1 MLYYGSYEIS
11 YPCSGRLTVTN
22 KTHVNIAEHVS
33 KCLQLAVLLEVS
45 AYPKPGNIHRT
56 ADFQETRYE
65 HFLASAVALTPSLR
79 NAAQKGVSL
88 AKKKVNLDEIG
99 IGEIIKRGITEVKAW
114 QGGGNTLLGTT
125 ILLAPLAVAA
135 GITLSRKEF
144 STSRLR
150 ENARLVVESTTPRDA
165 VNLYDAISIVKPGG
179 LGQTPKLDVADPS
192 SKQKILKD
200 NVTLFDVFK
209 ISAPWDSISS
219 EWVNNYAI
227 TFDKGY
233 PYFAET
239 LEKTKDANIA
249 TVHTFLKIL
258 SEVPDTLIAR
268 KLSLARAKEIS
279 IQAKEVL
286 SVGALNTRR
295 GREKLFQFDKELRDV
310 KHRLNP
316 GTTADLTAAV
326 LAVAVLN
333 GYRP

>member
-1 MLYYGSYEIS
+1 MTE
-11 YPCSGRLTVTN
+11 
-22 KTHVNIAEHVS
+22 KTKIDIAEHVS

-79 NAAQKGVSL
+79 DAAQKGVSV
-88 AKKKVNLDEIG
+88 AKRKVNLDEIG
-99 IGEIIKRGITEVKAW
+99 IGEIIKHGIAEVKAW

-125 ILLAPLAVAA
+125 ILLAPIAVAA
-135 GITLSRKEF
+135 GITLGKKAF
-144 STSRLR
+144 SISRLR
-150 ENARLVVESTTPRDA
+150 KNTRLVVESTTPKDA
-165 VNLYDAISIVKPGG
+165 VNVYDAISIAKPGG
-179 LGQTPKLDVADPS
+179 LGQTPRLDVADPS
-192 SKQKILKD
+192 SKQKILRE

-227 TFDKGY
+227 TFDLGY

-239 LEKTKDANIA
+239 LERTKDVNIA
-249 TVHTFLKIL
+249 TVHSFLKIL

-268 KLSLARAKEIS
+268 KLGLARAKEIS

-286 SVGALNTRR
+286 NVGALNTRI
-295 GREKLFQFDKELRDV
+295 GRAKLFQFDKELRDV

-326 LAVAVLN
+326 LAVAILK